1 MMTVFS
7 FQMQESTA
15 SRLDRLAKRRRLS
28 SGEMAALAIE
38 EFVEREEWQLA
49 EIEAAVSEA
58 DRGDFATEEEVAAVL
73 SKYAGSP
80 SSK

>member
-15 SRLDRLAKRRRLS
+15 SRLDRLAKRRQLS
-28 SGEMAALAIE
+28 SAEMATLAIE

-49 EIEAAVSEA
+49 EIEAAIFEA
-58 DRGDFATEEEVAAVL
+58 DREDFASEEEVAAVL
-73 SKYAGSP
+73 SKYAGSR